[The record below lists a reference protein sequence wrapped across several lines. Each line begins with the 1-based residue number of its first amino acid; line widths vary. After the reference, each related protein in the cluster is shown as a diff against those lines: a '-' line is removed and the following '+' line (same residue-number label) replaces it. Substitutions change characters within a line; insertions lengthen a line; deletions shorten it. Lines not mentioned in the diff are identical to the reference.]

1 VTDHDPQSSTDPTN
15 PAEPLVPLVEPVLVA
30 AFEGWNDA
38 GDAASTAVE
47 HLQLTWDA
55 TPLVDLDPDDYYDFQ
70 VTRPTVRLVDGVTR
84 RVEWPTTRLST
95 CRPPG
100 SSRDIVLVHGIEPNM
115 RWRKFCAELLEHI
128 ERLGVTT
135 VVTLGS
141 MLADTPHTR
150 SVPVTGTAYDATS
163 AARFGLEHSRYQGPT
178 GIVGV
183 LQDTCVQAGIPA
195 ISLWAA
201 VPHYVSQPPS
211 PKATLALLHR
221 VEEVLDVEV
230 PLGALPEQAEEW
242 QRTVSEMAEE
252 DEDVSNYVRALEERG
267 DADQTLSETSG
278 DAIAAEFERYLRRR
292 RHGGPGPGPGRGPRP
307 SSP

>member
-1 VTDHDPQSSTDPTN
+1 MTDHDPQSTSDH
-15 PAEPLVPLVEPVLVA
+15 PALVEPVMVCG
-30 AFEGWNDA
+30 FEGWNDA
-38 GDAASTAVE
+38 GDAASTAIE

-55 TPLVDLDPDDYYDFQ
+55 SPLADVDPDDYYDFQ
-70 VTRPTVRLVDGVTR
+70 VTRPNVKLVDGVTR
-84 RVEWPTTRLST
+84 RVEWPTTRLSY

-150 SVPVTGTAYDATS
+150 PVPVTGTAYDAAS
-163 AARFGLEHSRYQGPT
+163 AARFGLERSRYQGPT

-183 LQDTCVQAGIPA
+183 LQDMCVQAGIPA

-230 PLGALPEQAEEW
+230 PLGALPEQADEW

-267 DADQTLSETSG
+267 DAAITLNETSG
-278 DAIAAEFERYLRRR
+278 DVIAAEFERYLRRR
-292 RHGGPGPGPGRGPRP
+292 RHGGPGPGPGRGPRQ
-307 SSP
+307 S